1 MKLKLK
7 RKLHFKTA
15 ACVGMTTLLL
25 ATGSLCAFAASS
37 EGSTYI
43 INSKASYTRM
53 GYRCSETYDA
63 NGSRE
68 SFVAVRSICS
78 YFGSAG
84 QAQTDSSDPSNA
96 AFVPWGYTR
105 FTYKYKVLLTN
116 VQTTSTE
123 WHVTEPGCWTTN
135 FGFLGTPVKVYTW
148 ARLKDDTYQSL
159 GNITVDQTT
168 SR

>member
-43 INSKASYTRM
+43 INSKASYKRM
-53 GYRCSETYDA
+53 GYKCSKTFDA

-84 QAQTDSSDPSNA
+84 QAQTDSTDLANT
-96 AFVPWGYTR
+96 AFVPWGYTK
-105 FTYKYKVLLTN
+105 FTYKVLLTN

-135 FGFLGTPVKVYTW
+135 FGFLGSPVKVYT
-148 ARLKDDTYQSL
+148 AAKLKDDTYATL
-159 GNITVDQTT
+159 INEYTPDTDT
-168 SR
+168 YK